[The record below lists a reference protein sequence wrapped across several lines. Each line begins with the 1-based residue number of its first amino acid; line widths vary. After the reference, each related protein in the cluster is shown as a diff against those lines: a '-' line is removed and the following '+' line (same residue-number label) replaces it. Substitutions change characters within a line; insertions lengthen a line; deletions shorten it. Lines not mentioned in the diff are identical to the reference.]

1 MIVRPVLPE
10 FEVTAPG
17 SERKEICI
25 RKPDPLFDEAL
36 GGIKQVSCTLGSLL
50 FPVVPAA

>member
-17 SERKEICI
+17 SERKEMCL
-25 RKPDPLFDEAL
+25 RKAGPFFDEAL

-50 FPVVPAA
+50 FPVVPAT